1 MQWYL
6 VILTWSYLN
15 SSYWTSLVAQTVNCL
30 PAMRETWVRSLD
42 REDPMEKNMAT
53 HSSTLA
59 WKIPWIEE
67 PDRLQSIGL
76 QRFGY
81 DCVTSLSLSCSRC
94 WASFH
99 LLFAIVLC
107 FLALLLFFA
116 KESVQFC
123 SFLSL
128 SFLLVCKSLH
138 MCVCSVAQS
147 CVTFCNPMILP
158 GSSIHG
164 ISRKGYWSELPYPSS
179 GDLPDPGIEP
189 TSLVSTVLAGGFFTT
204 CATWE
209 ARESLHSLI
218 ILFLF
223 STGG

>member
-15 SSYWTSLVAQTVNCL
+15 SSYRTSLVAQMVNCL
-30 PAMRETWVRSLD
+30 PAMRETWVWSLD

-81 DCVTSLSLSCSRC
+81 DCVTSLSLSCLRC
-94 WASFH
+94 RASFH

-107 FLALLLFFA
+107 FWLYCSSLLKSLFNFA
-116 KESVQFC
+116 HFYHFPSYWFVRVFIRVCAQ
-123 SFLSL
+123 SL
-128 SFLLVCKSLH
+128 SHVWLLQSRGPSRFPYPWDFQERILEW
-138 MCVCSVAQS
+138 VAISFFRGSSWPRDRTHLS
-147 CVTFCNPMILP
+147 CVYCIGRGILYHLCHL
-158 GSSIHG
+158 GSP
-164 ISRKGYWSELPYPSS
+164 R
-179 GDLPDPGIEP
+179 
-189 TSLVSTVLAGGFFTT
+189 VLT
-204 CATWE
+204 
-209 ARESLHSLI
+209 
-218 ILFLF
+218 
-223 STGG
+223 

>member
-15 SSYWTSLVAQTVNCL
+15 SSYQTSLVAQTVNCL

-94 WASFH
+94 RASFH

-107 FLALLLFFA
+107 LLALLLFFA

-138 MCVCSVAQS
+138 TCVCSVAQS
-147 CVTFCNPMILP
+147 RVTFAIPWSFQVPLSMGFPGKDTGVSCHILLQGIFLTQGSNPPLLCLLYWQGDSLP
-158 GSSIHG
+158 LVPPGKPES
-164 ISRKGYWSELPYPSS
+164 PY
-179 GDLPDPGIEP
+179 I
-189 TSLVSTVLAGGFFTT
+189 V
-204 CATWE
+204 
-209 ARESLHSLI
+209 
-218 ILFLF
+218 
-223 STGG
+223 